1 MILRYEIRRLLKMAA
16 TCHVGNRDKLQNH
29 LKKNF
34 AILFGKV
41 NLISFFFIVSVIKA
55 NVVSHTLV
63 KSSKMDKSAPKE
75 ISENGTT
82 FLNSFTQTSSSTLFL
97 ETPKIHLN
105 PITSSNLSI
114 LGSDSFSKVDGR
126 LPTKNMQLLP
136 YTASPNNVKL
146 GNMQYLS
153 QNLTTPFKRPNI
165 YSDIISNRRNYV
177 VIQNCNYITCNI
189 NILNHDFL

>member
-16 TCHVGNRDKLQNH
+16 TCHVGNRDKLQDH

-63 KSSKMDKSAPKE
+63 KSSEMDKSAQKE
-75 ISENGTT
+75 ISKNGTT
-82 FLNSFTQTSSSTLFL
+82 FLNSFTQTSSSSFL

-114 LGSDSFSKVDGR
+114 FGSDSFSKVDGR

-153 QNLTTPFKRPNI
+153 QNLTTPLTRPNI
-165 YSDIISNRRNYV
+165 YNDIISNRRNYV
-177 VIQNCNYITCNI
+177 VI
-189 NILNHDFL
+189 